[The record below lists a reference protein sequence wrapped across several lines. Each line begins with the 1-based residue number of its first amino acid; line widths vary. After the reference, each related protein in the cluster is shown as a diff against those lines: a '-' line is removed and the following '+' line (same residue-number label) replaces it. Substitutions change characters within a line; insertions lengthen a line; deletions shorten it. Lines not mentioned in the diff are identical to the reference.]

1 MINQLS
7 GRQKIVGVKIVE
19 IGTDLKLDDIQLE
32 GTYIKIVSNS
42 LVSKWSMTTET
53 YYSEGLG
60 VVKHRVLINE
70 ETISYYQLKSFDIK

>member
-1 MINQLS
+1 M
-7 GRQKIVGVKIVE
+7 
-19 IGTDLKLDDIQLE
+19 
-32 GTYIKIVSNS
+32 SNS
-42 LVSKWSMTTET
+42 LVSKGSMTIET